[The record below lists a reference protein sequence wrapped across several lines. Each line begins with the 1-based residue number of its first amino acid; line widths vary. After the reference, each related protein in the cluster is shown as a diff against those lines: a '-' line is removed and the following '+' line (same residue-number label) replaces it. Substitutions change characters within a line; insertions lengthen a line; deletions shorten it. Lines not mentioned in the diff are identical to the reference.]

1 MSEPSVIDLKPATAI
16 SRSEVLD
23 GLRATPKSIAPKF
36 LYDDRGSALFEEI
49 TRLPEYYLTRTEIGI
64 LRRYAPD
71 IANEVGPGHVLI
83 EFGSG
88 NSEKVRLLLDA
99 LHSAAYVPVDISGD
113 WLERA
118 AEQIRQDYPTLRVVP
133 ICADYSRPF
142 MLPQTVAHAGSRTA
156 FFPGSSI
163 GNFDPDDAVRFL
175 GHVAD
180 VVGAAGQLLIGIDL
194 KKDPD
199 VLERAYND
207 AQGVTAEF
215 NLNLL
220 NHLNEALD
228 TDFDLSAYAHRARYN
243 ALKGCIEIHLVSLA
257 DQTVT
262 IDGHRIRLRAGEA
275 IHTENS
281 YKYDIDEFDA
291 LAAEAGFTQRRAWR
305 DPKGWFAVI
314 LYQSAG

>member
-1 MSEPSVIDLKPATAI
+1 MSEPSVIDLKPATSI
-16 SRSEVLD
+16 SRSEVLE
-23 GLRATPKSIAPKF
+23 GLDAAHKSIAPKF

-49 TRLPEYYLTRTEIGI
+49 TRLPEYYLTRTEIDI
-64 LRRYAPD
+64 LRRFAPD

-88 NSEKVRLLLDA
+88 SSEKVRLLLDA
-99 LHSAAYVPVDISGD
+99 LQSAAYVPVDISRD
-113 WLERA
+113 SLERA
-118 AEQIRQDYPTLRVVP
+118 AEQIRNDYPALRVVP
-133 ICADYSRPF
+133 VCADYSRPF
-142 MLPQTVAHAGSRTA
+142 SLPQTVARAGSRTA

-194 KKDPD
+194 KKDPE

-207 AQGVTAEF
+207 TKGVTAQF

-228 TDFDLSAYAHRARYN
+228 ANFDLSKYAHRARWN
-243 ALKGCIEIHLVSLA
+243 ARKGCIEIHLVSLA

-262 IDGHRIRLRAGEA
+262 IDGRRIPLRAGEA

-281 YKYDIDEFDA
+281 YKYHVDEFDS
-291 LAAEAGFTQRRAWR
+291 LAAAAGFAQRRAWL

-314 LYQSAG
+314 LYQGAD